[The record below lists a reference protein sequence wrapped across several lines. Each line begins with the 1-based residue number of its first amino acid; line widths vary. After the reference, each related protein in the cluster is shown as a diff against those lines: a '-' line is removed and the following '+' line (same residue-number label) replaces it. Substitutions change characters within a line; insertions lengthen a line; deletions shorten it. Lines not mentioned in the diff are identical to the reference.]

1 MTIDNT
7 QQVFSSVSLPK
18 TDSLRR
24 LAVSESGFV
33 FDPVSGHH
41 FTVNETGLKLLRRM
55 QKDQKLSEVLVA
67 LADEYDI
74 GKRDLE
80 RDVLEFLG
88 LLKEFVGD

>member
-41 FTVNETGLKLLRRM
+41 FTVNETGLELLRRM

-80 RDVLEFLG
+80 RDVIEFLG